1 MATSGKDEYRNMDK
15 ETVIKMLLASQAEN
29 KKLHEKLDKQ
39 TEKLDKQDEEA
50 RAREERL
57 HKRIDE
63 LTSIN
68 MRASESQIRMMDQLA
83 ELQRQLKRQKNMNK
97 QDCKE

>member
-1 MATSGKDEYRNMDK
+1 
-15 ETVIKMLLASQAEN
+15 MLLASQVEN

-39 TEKLDKQDEEA
+39 TEKLDKQDEET

-68 MRASESQIRMMDQLA
+68 MHASESQIRMMDQLA
-83 ELQRQLKRQKNMNK
+83 ELQR
-97 QDCKE
+97 

>member
-1 MATSGKDEYRNMDK
+1 
-15 ETVIKMLLASQAEN
+15 MLLASQVEN

-39 TEKLDKQDEEA
+39 TEKLDKQDEETLV
-50 RAREERL
+50 REERL

-68 MRASESQIRMMDQLA
+68 MRASESQISMMNQLA
-83 ELQRQLKRQKNMNK
+83 ELQRQLKQMDDRNAEMLIELKRQKDMNK
-97 QDCKE
+97 HARKVKSEG

>member
-1 MATSGKDEYRNMDK
+1 MDK
-15 ETVIKMLLASQAEN
+15 EIVIKMLLASQEEN
-29 KKLHEKLDKQ
+29 KKLHAI
-39 TEKLDKQDEEA
+39 DKQDEEV

-68 MRASESQIRMMDQLA
+68 MRVSESQIRMMDQLA
-83 ELQRQLKRQKNMNK
+83 EFQRHLKQMDDRNAEMLTDLKRQKDMNK
-97 QDCKE
+97 MARK

>member
-1 MATSGKDEYRNMDK
+1 MDK

>member
-1 MATSGKDEYRNMDK
+1 
-15 ETVIKMLLASQAEN
+15 MLLASQTEN

-39 TEKLDKQDEEA
+39 TEKLDKQDEETLV
-50 RAREERL
+50 REERL

-68 MRASESQIRMMDQLA
+68 MRASESQNTMKDQLA
-83 ELQRQLKRQKNMNK
+83 ELQRQLKQMDDRNAGMLIELKRQKDMNK
-97 QDCKE
+97 QARK

>member
-1 MATSGKDEYRNMDK
+1 
-15 ETVIKMLLASQAEN
+15 MLLASQTEN

-39 TEKLDKQDEEA
+39 TEKLDKQDEETLV
-50 RAREERL
+50 REERL

-68 MRASESQIRMMDQLA
+68 MRASESQNTMKDQLA
-83 ELQRQLKRQKNMNK
+83 ELQRQLKQMDDRNVEMLIELKRQKDMNK
-97 QDCKE
+97 QARK

>member
-1 MATSGKDEYRNMDK
+1 MDK

-29 KKLHEKLDKQ
+29 KKLQEKLDEQ
-39 TEKLDKQDEEA
+39 TEKLDKQNEDA
-50 RAREERL
+50 RAREDRL

-68 MRASESQIRMMDQLA
+68 MRVSESQIRIMDQLA
-83 ELQRQLKRQKNMNK
+83 ELQRQLKLMDDVGGLKTK
-97 QDCKE
+97 VKGLIFEV

>member
-1 MATSGKDEYRNMDK
+1 MDK
-15 ETVIKMLLASQAEN
+15 YPVIKMLLASQVEN

-39 TEKLDKQDEEA
+39 TEKLDKQNEET
-50 RAREERL
+50 RACEERL

-68 MRASESQIRMMDQLA
+68 MRASESQNTMKDQLA
-83 ELQRQLKRQKNMNK
+83 ELQLSKLMPEGLVSGISLN
-97 QDCKE
+97 